1 MDFILVQN
9 PPSIPTLLA
18 VYFVRIFKRTK
29 IIIDWHNYGYTTLAL
44 NTKNRYILYIARIYE
59 KFLGKKAHFSFCVS
73 KAMQEDLKLN
83 WGVRS
88 EVLYD
93 KANLNIFNLMD
104 IDQKH
109 EFFKKIGL
117 CENNKDETL
126 FSEPSSNGL
135 SKY

>member
-1 MDFILVQN
+1 
-9 PPSIPTLLA
+9 
-18 VYFVRIFKRTK
+18 
-29 IIIDWHNYGYTTLAL
+29 
-44 NTKNRYILYIARIYE
+44 
-59 KFLGKKAHFSFCVS
+59 
-73 KAMQEDLKLN
+73 MQEDLKLN

-126 FSEPSSNGL
+126 FTEPLSNGL